1 MKTRCR
7 FQTALYLTLLISLT
21 GLPVA
26 GAVFDDFESY
36 AVGSNLHGQDGWSG
50 WAGDAGAGALVSTDF
65 AFSPTRAVKVTGDTD
80 LVRAISGATNGS
92 WLLKVMQYIPST
104 SSGTNYVVLL
114 NRYQPPFGLTDLN
127 WSVQFQNNMN
137 TGQIVSDLGG
147 GATLPMVKNQWVEL
161 RVEVNLAAN
170 TVSEYYNGQLLS
182 THTWQ
187 DGSGLNQLQALD
199 LFADGSG
206 PVYYDNVSLSP
217 AVTPGTLL
225 KLSVTGPS
233 SANEFTAH
241 AILEWSGEPGK
252 TYLIQS
258 TDDLASTNGWQDV
271 DVVTCKSS
279 DPCRWDSGGCRQAR
293 FFRLVLPQPQI
304 YSVEPSFVNS
314 ADPTALLYV
323 TGQGL
328 PTNGSVVINGL
339 NFTPSQVDSNG
350 GWIAISLNGLPPGTP
365 IIGSILVLDSGSN
378 IVTTLPLQNPVLYGA
393 EMAAEQLQGPP
404 DEPPASPAALLAI
417 WASKKGY
424 DHYRASSDL
433 NAAGAQN
440 NPYFSNNEM
449 AGEMPIAARK
459 GYQYYMAQSDLAST
473 ALVSWTKGSGAS
485 VGKPN
490 PGKRLAGGDEDEDAD
505 EDGDG
510 FDGALRKEF
519 KGHVTLLK
527 RGDAGGS
534 AMGKK
539 HTKTG
544 HVTLLKRG
552 DASSGA
558 RAGGITGGV
567 VAGIVVACVSSG
579 EVQSEETDL
588 AIPGRGL
595 DFAWTRSYRSRADAT
610 TAQGAGWDFSFNVS
624 ATPQPDGTVILHPG
638 NGRADTLYPNGTNG
652 WTRDEY
658 FLYVR
663 DADQDGFPDEVVFP
677 DGGKWLLHPPGTDFA
692 GKLAQ
697 IVDRN
702 NNAIRC
708 EYDGPTGRLLRVVDT
723 LDRTNT
729 VAYNSKGFIES
740 VTDFSGRT
748 VRYEY
753 DSAGDLTA
761 CISPAVTGTPTGND
775 FPGGKTNRYAYTTGN
790 ADQRLNHN
798 LVSITDPK
806 GQLCL
811 AITYQATND
820 PASLDFDAVS
830 SVQRGIDKK
839 DIRRGMVIARPSNSF
854 ATVQAIVNDY
864 VGNVTEYLCD
874 SRQRCVSE
882 REYTGRA
889 NPALPTT
896 ATENRPTGKLR
907 ADDPDYFETR
917 WEWNADSLCT
927 LVISPDG
934 SRTEVVY
941 QEALNQNSSRSNN
954 TRKHDGD
961 VRVIREVACCDTDDD
976 GDGITD
982 ELRWT
987 LEHDPRFGSPA
998 APGAAIR
1005 HRGWDGTIKGRPP
1018 EVGARHKGWD
1028 GTIKGRP
1035 PQAGDQTRGRAPAGV
1050 THEYH
1055 RFATSVTDPR
1065 GNVTTASYD
1074 ANGNVARI
1082 VTPFTSVTDSTNPLD
1097 GWKLN
1102 FAHNTNG
1109 QVIAVTNASG
1119 VDGFRRVDTF
1129 SYYTNGSQAG
1139 QLQSVVIDDRNLLGL
1154 RLTTSFEYDPRGNVT
1169 RVVDPRGNDWLFAYN
1184 ALDQLVR
1191 AQTPVNLAARRQT
1204 DLIYDANG
1212 NVQDAIDELRDET
1225 DAFVR
1230 NVVTHWDFDSLD
1242 RCVAQAE
1249 QVSPGVFV
1257 TNKFAYDGN
1266 GQMISLQSPLA
1277 VSGGVPHAAV
1287 QFEYDER
1294 GLVFREI
1301 GAPGSGNSPT
1311 NEYSYNLNG
1320 MRTRINELES
1330 KLQNIGLLAY
1340 DGFSRLASYTDPMGN
1355 VTTFNYDRNGNCT
1368 LIRFFGET
1376 NDVPGSAGNRLL
1388 GSRTKVT
1395 DAMNRCIQT
1404 TDLFFNPATGAA
1416 IGDGAATTTYAYAP
1430 NGDCTTVTDDNGR
1443 ITRWA
1448 YDTVGRVASITDPK
1462 TNIVS
1467 YNYDECGNVVGIT
1480 HTDRSDLTGTTQQFT
1495 VTRAFNKLHR
1505 LMRTVDNV
1513 GNTNRYDYDSLGRLV
1528 RQTDPKGN
1536 VSWSVYDD
1544 LGRLTRSIGDLNGDG
1559 IPELAVDADKSW
1571 AYDANSRC
1579 VAATDDNTNTTYYVF
1594 NWMDCIVSVTSPDGT
1609 GCSLIWS
1616 PRSNLIQETDPN
1628 GTVITNTYDLNDRL
1642 VHRDIAAR
1650 VAAGVAPTTTF
1661 ETFAYD
1667 GLSQLVAAT
1676 NDASACTFAYDS
1688 LGNCIREVSGGAG
1701 ALVNT
1706 YDGARNRLSST
1717 YPAGRLVTFAY
1728 DALDQVAS
1736 VGSGAGGLP
1745 PTTLVTCEYEGPG
1758 RAGRISRANNVNTRI
1773 QWDGTVNPANAPD
1786 DFGWGQVRAVNHQVA
1801 GGGTT
1806 IDRRLYAFDRNQNKI
1821 LRAQTVPFVQNQ
1833 PMSTNNWNY
1842 DSLDRLAQGTLF
1854 RGNSIASKS
1863 YVLDGND
1870 NRQLVLSNGV
1880 AEPYIM
1886 DATPFPGPADFQ
1898 MNQYTITPLGMQ
1910 TYDDNGNL
1918 IGRASAAGQLQYQY
1932 DYANRLVAVY
1942 DLSGGLPLAQVVYA
1956 YDALG
1961 RRVGKTVYP
1970 PVPLLPVTTAFVY
1983 DDTDIIEQYEN
1994 GALQFAAIWP
2004 HMHQTAS
2011 HLRISAAGSVLYA
2024 QGDDVGNVLALTD
2037 AAGQAVERYDY
2048 DDFGFPRF
2056 FNSDGFLLA
2065 TNASPAGNPFLLQG
2079 MQWEAETG
2087 FYFGHSQ
2094 GSNVGI
2100 PSYYDSQL
2108 GRSVAGGMPNRISM
2122 NTTVPKQTQGA
2133 TFGEMVN
2140 AGLHAAGSAL
2150 AQGRSSGFGSGGAGG
2165 SKVQDH
2171 NSSRSNKSSSSMA
2184 TGDGGGGGG
2193 GAFGKVP
2200 RTVLKTFFQTGDK
2213 PTQAQ
2218 FSAMIDSMLSVADD
2232 RGLGGGGAN
2241 PQGRCVCGCGRAYH
2255 KSGHVTVLK

>member
-1 MKTRCR
+1 M
-7 FQTALYLTLLISLT
+7 
-21 GLPVA
+21 
-26 GAVFDDFESY
+26 
-36 AVGSNLHGQDGWSG
+36 
-50 WAGDAGAGALVSTDF
+50 
-65 AFSPTRAVKVTGDTD
+65 
-80 LVRAISGATNGS
+80 
-92 WLLKVMQYIPST
+92 
-104 SSGTNYVVLL
+104 
-114 NRYQPPFGLTDLN
+114 
-127 WSVQFQNNMN
+127 
-137 TGQIVSDLGG
+137 
-147 GATLPMVKNQWVEL
+147 
-161 RVEVNLAAN
+161 
-170 TVSEYYNGQLLS
+170 
-182 THTWQ
+182 
-187 DGSGLNQLQALD
+187 
-199 LFADGSG
+199 
-206 PVYYDNVSLSP
+206 
-217 AVTPGTLL
+217 
-225 KLSVTGPS
+225 
-233 SANEFTAH
+233 
-241 AILEWSGEPGK
+241 
-252 TYLIQS
+252 
-258 TDDLASTNGWQDV
+258 
-271 DVVTCKSS
+271 
-279 DPCRWDSGGCRQAR
+279 
-293 FFRLVLPQPQI
+293 
-304 YSVEPSFVNS
+304 
-314 ADPTALLYV
+314 
-323 TGQGL
+323 
-328 PTNGSVVINGL
+328 
-339 NFTPSQVDSNG
+339 
-350 GWIAISLNGLPPGTP
+350 
-365 IIGSILVLDSGSN
+365 
-378 IVTTLPLQNPVLYGA
+378 
-393 EMAAEQLQGPP
+393 
-404 DEPPASPAALLAI
+404 
-417 WASKKGY
+417 
-424 DHYRASSDL
+424 
-433 NAAGAQN
+433 
-440 NPYFSNNEM
+440 
-449 AGEMPIAARK
+449 
-459 GYQYYMAQSDLAST
+459 
-473 ALVSWTKGSGAS
+473 
-485 VGKPN
+485 
-490 PGKRLAGGDEDEDAD
+490 
-505 EDGDG
+505 
-510 FDGALRKEF
+510 
-519 KGHVTLLK
+519 
-527 RGDAGGS
+527 
-534 AMGKK
+534 
-539 HTKTG
+539 
-544 HVTLLKRG
+544 
-552 DASSGA
+552 
-558 RAGGITGGV
+558 
-567 VAGIVVACVSSG
+567 
-579 EVQSEETDL
+579 
-588 AIPGRGL
+588 
-595 DFAWTRSYRSRADAT
+595 
-610 TAQGAGWDFSFNVS
+610 
-624 ATPQPDGTVILHPG
+624 
-638 NGRADTLYPNGTNG
+638 
-652 WTRDEY
+652 
-658 FLYVR
+658 
-663 DADQDGFPDEVVFP
+663 
-677 DGGKWLLHPPGTDFA
+677 
-692 GKLAQ
+692 
-697 IVDRN
+697 
-702 NNAIRC
+702 
-708 EYDGPTGRLLRVVDT
+708 
-723 LDRTNT
+723 
-729 VAYNSKGFIES
+729 
-740 VTDFSGRT
+740 
-748 VRYEY
+748 
-753 DSAGDLTA
+753 
-761 CISPAVTGTPTGND
+761 
-775 FPGGKTNRYAYTTGN
+775 
-790 ADQRLNHN
+790 
-798 LVSITDPK
+798 
-806 GQLCL
+806 
-811 AITYQATND
+811 
-820 PASLDFDAVS
+820 
-830 SVQRGIDKK
+830 QRGIDKK

-882 REYTGRA
+882 REFTGRA

-927 LVISPDG
+927 RVISPDG

-941 QEALNQNSSRSNN
+941 QKAFNQNSSRSNN
-954 TRKHDGD
+954 ARKHDGD

-987 LEHDPRFGSPA
+987 FEHDPRFGSPA
-998 APGAAIR
+998 APGARIKY
-1005 HRGWDGTIKGRPP
+1005 RGWDGTIKGRL
-1018 EVGARHKGWD
+1018 ESAARHKGWD

-1065 GNVTTASYD
+1065 GNVTFADYDDHGNRLRLRKRPELLFQAWDGTLATFGYNAYGQLTDFTNAPD
-1074 ANGNVARI
+1074 ANGRYYWERQVYSDD
-1082 VTPFTSVTDSTNPLD
+1082 PFTPTRAEP
-1097 GWKLN
+1097 
-1102 FAHNTNG
+1102 AAI
-1109 QVIAVTNASG
+1109 IADA
-1119 VDGFRRVDTF
+1119 D
-1129 SYYTNGSQAG
+1129 
-1139 QLQSVVIDDRNLLGL
+1139 GL
-1154 RLTTSFEYDPRGNVT
+1154 RLTNRFEYDARGNVT

-1191 AQTPVNLAARRQT
+1191 AQTPVNLTARRQA

-1212 NVQDAIDELRDET
+1212 NVQDAIGELRDET

-1242 RCVAQAE
+1242 RCIAQAE
-1249 QVSPGVFV
+1249 QVSAGVYV

-1266 GQMISLQSPLA
+1266 GQLISVQSPLA
-1277 VSGGVPHAAV
+1277 VSGVDPHAAV

-1320 MRTRINELES
+1320 MRNRINELES
-1330 KLQNIGLLAY
+1330 KFQKIGLLTY
-1340 DGFSRLASYTDPMGN
+1340 DGFSRPASYTDPMGN

-1376 NDVPGSAGNRLL
+1376 NDVPGNAGNRLL
-1388 GSRTKVT
+1388 GSRTILS
-1395 DAMNRCIQT
+1395 DPQNRCIQT
-1404 TDLFFNPATGAA
+1404 ADLFFNPATGAV

-1462 TNIVS
+1462 TNMVS
-1467 YNYDECGNVVGIT
+1467 YGYDECGNVVGIT
-1480 HTDRSDLTGTTQQFT
+1480 NTDRSDLTGTTQQFT

-1536 VSWSVYDD
+1536 VSWSAYDD

-1559 IPELAVDADKSW
+1559 IPELAVDADASW

-1579 VAATDDNTNTTYYVF
+1579 VAATDDNTNTTYYAY

-1609 GCSLIWS
+1609 GCGLIWS
-1616 PRSNLIQETDPN
+1616 PRSNLIQETDAN
-1628 GTVITNTYDLNDRL
+1628 GTAITNTYDLNDRL

-1650 VAAGVAPTTTF
+1650 VAAGVAATTTF

-1701 ALVNT
+1701 ALVST

-1745 PTTLVTCEYEGPG
+1745 PTPLVTCEYEGPG

-1833 PMSTNNWNY
+1833 PLSTNNWNY

-1854 RGNSIASKS
+1854 RANSIASKS

-1870 NRQLVLSNGV
+1870 NRQFVLSNGV

-1970 PVPLLPVTTAFVY
+1970 PAPLLPVTTAFVY

-1994 GALQFAAIWP
+1994 GALQFSAIWP

-2037 AAGQAVERYDY
+2037 AAGQTVERYDY

-2065 TNASPAGNPFLLQG
+2065 TNSSPAGNPFLLQG
-2079 MQWEAETG
+2079 MQWEGETG

-2094 GSNVGI
+2094 GGNVGI
-2100 PSYYDSQL
+2100 PSYYDPQL
-2108 GRSVAGGMPNRISM
+2108 GRSIAGGMPNRISM
-2122 NTTVPKQTQGA
+2122 NVTVPKQTQGA
-2133 TFGEMVN
+2133 TFGEKVN

-2150 AQGRSSGFGSGGAGG
+2150 AQGRSTGFGGGGAGG

-2171 NSSRSNKSSSSMA
+2171 NSSRSNKSASGIDS
-2184 TGDGGGGGG
+2184 GGGGGGGSG

-2200 RTVLKTFFQTGDK
+2200 RNILKSFF
-2213 PTQAQ
+2213 
-2218 FSAMIDSMLSVADD
+2218 
-2232 RGLGGGGAN
+2232 RN
-2241 PQGRCVCGCGRAYH
+2241 R
-2255 KSGHVTVLK
+2255 